1 MRGLE
6 TRLRQLETGGGAC
19 PLCEEARAAI
29 LESIVAYKPGTA
41 ARHCGGCGRDVQLR
55 IEEVD
60 RLLELEGG
68 GG

>member
-1 MRGLE
+1 VRDLE
-6 TRLRQLETGGGAC
+6 RRLKQLEGGIAC
-19 PLCEEARAAI
+19 PLCEGARATI
-29 LESIVAYKPGTA
+29 VENIVAEKPGTA
-41 ARHCGGCGRDVQLR
+41 PRYCGGCGRNVRLR